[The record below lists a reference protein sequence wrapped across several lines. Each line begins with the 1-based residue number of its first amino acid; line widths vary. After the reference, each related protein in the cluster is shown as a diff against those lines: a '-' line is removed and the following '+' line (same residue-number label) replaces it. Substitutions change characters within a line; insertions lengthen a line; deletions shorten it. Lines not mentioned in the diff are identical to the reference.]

1 MRRAVL
7 THKEPAADTASDSKP
22 EHGTKVA
29 DATVVDEILRALGLE
44 HLIAFEKHCANYRF
58 TAKARDMLATVVTVP
73 EIGVTVCGVLE
84 DLRGRRN
91 LRHWRQQARKR
102 TVDAATTLTAQ
113 ETYVARLA
121 E

>member
-1 MRRAVL
+1 
-7 THKEPAADTASDSKP
+7 
-22 EHGTKVA
+22 
-29 DATVVDEILRALGLE
+29 
-44 HLIAFEKHCANYRF
+44 
-58 TAKARDMLATVVTVP
+58 MLATVVTVP